1 MSSPTNSQL
10 TTHEVKYNH
19 ADPNSATYKVYV
31 DPFDFGMPEQ
41 WLNFQT
47 KLRIII
53 RGNGLDENGPAC
65 LTCCAL
71 SSRMMLL
78 DSLTKELLNSLLAR
92 MATL

>member
-65 LTCCAL
+65 FNLLCTLLKDDAL
-71 SSRMMLL
+71 RLF
-78 DSLTKELLNSLLAR
+78 DKRAINSLLAR